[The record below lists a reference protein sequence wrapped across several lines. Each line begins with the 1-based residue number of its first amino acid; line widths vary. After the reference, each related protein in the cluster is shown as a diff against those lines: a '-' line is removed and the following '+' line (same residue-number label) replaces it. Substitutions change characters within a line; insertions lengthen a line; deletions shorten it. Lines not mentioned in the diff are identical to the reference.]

1 MRTSI
6 IAIFTTLIMLP
17 TQAYAVCETPIDFSG
32 KWELTEKQFI
42 SEYAYSISIIGEG
55 NKIQISRVKKND
67 YDFESAKITYEDSIT
82 SDRSLKVHGQ
92 HPDRGMFTL
101 SVKFDDNISTLQGSI
116 KYQNELQD
124 IDVSGTLLDS
134 SMKSRQETR
143 VECLER
149 SIVEANKQR
158 DDAVR
163 RSNELEIKLNRDMS
177 QLLEQTES
185 KTTLLKNQLDS
196 NSKKMNQLLSA
207 ERDRLEQLLSSEKR
221 ASQKKIDRERAKADN
236 LKSNSEILSV
246 NIRELTSLT
255 ERTAEEVARLR
266 VMLRTSNKNLEVAR
280 NKPPKIYSTPL
291 PKDYVANRKNSIFSK
306 PDKKSKKLVTINRN
320 AILANIAELPS
331 QGWALVAT
339 ENGIVGYVPS
349 DILQQ
354 RKGALTISITEPEE
368 ETAEQPGQGI
378 IIDTPSWD
386 KGQEN
391 KVITLPSVGFVSLL
405 GRVSNKI
412 GIKSVTVNKVP
423 ADLFGSNKFGASLS
437 IEKPNNKIKIVAVD
451 NRGKVYTRDFLIV
464 VTLP

>member
-6 IAIFTTLIMLP
+6 IATFATLIMVP
-17 TQAYAVCETPIDFSG
+17 TQAFAVCETPIDFSG

-42 SEYAYSISIIGEG
+42 SEYAYSISIIGED

-67 YDFESAKITYEDSIT
+67 YDYESAKITYEDSTT
-82 SDRSLKVHGQ
+82 SDRSLKVYGT
-92 HPDRGMFTL
+92 HPDRGTFTL
-101 SVKFDDNISTLQGSI
+101 SVKFDDSISTLQGFI
-116 KYQNELQD
+116 KYQNELQN
-124 IDVSGTLLDS
+124 IDVSGELLGTS
-134 SMKSRQETR
+134 LKSRQETR

-149 SIVEANKQR
+149 SINEAKKQR

-163 RSNELEIKLNRDMS
+163 KSKKLEIKLNSDTS
-177 QLLEQTES
+177 QLKE
-185 KTTLLKNQLDS
+185 QLDS
-196 NSKKMNQLLSA
+196 NSKKMNQRLSA
-207 ERDRLEQLLSSEKR
+207 ETNRLEQLLLTEKQ
-221 ASQKKIDRERAKADN
+221 ALKKKLDRESAKAN
-236 LKSNSEILSV
+236 SLKSNSESLSR
-246 NIRELTSLT
+246 NIRDLTSLT
-255 ERTAEEVARLR
+255 KKMAEEVALLR
-266 VMLRTSNKNLEVAR
+266 IKLRTSNKNLEVAR

-291 PKDYVANRKNSIFSK
+291 PKDYVANRKISIFSK
-306 PDKKSKKLVTINRN
+306 PDKKSKKLVTIKRN
-320 AILANIAELPS
+320 AVLANIAELPS

-354 RKGALTISITEPEE
+354 RKGTLTISRMEPEE
-368 ETAEQPGQGI
+368 DTAAQSGQGI

-391 KVITLPSVGFVSLL
+391 KVITLPSAGFVSLL

-412 GIKSVTVNKVP
+412 GIKSVTVNKIP

-451 NRGKVYTRDFLIV
+451 NKGKVYTREFSIV